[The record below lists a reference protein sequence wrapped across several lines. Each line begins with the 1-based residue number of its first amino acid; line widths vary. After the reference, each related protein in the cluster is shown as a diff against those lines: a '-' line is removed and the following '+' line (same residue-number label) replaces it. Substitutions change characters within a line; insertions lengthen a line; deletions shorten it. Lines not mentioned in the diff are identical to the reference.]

1 MRAPVLPV
9 VLVLGLALTAGAQ
22 PTPAEPGPGPRLIYG
37 GDDDFPPYE
46 YLDASGRP
54 QGFNVRLV
62 SLLAQRAGY
71 QLEIRLQAWRDTLNQ
86 FERGQIDLITAAWSE
101 SRAQRYAY
109 LPQVWTLRQAVIFP
123 AGRERYPT
131 SMADLG
137 NEIVAIEER
146 SVVHEMLAALPEV
159 QRPVLVPLKG
169 QREGLALVRRGEA
182 TATAGNALTLRHFL
196 AQGGS
201 QAVAEVLVK
210 SIPYHLVTRRGHEA
224 TLAPIASAFD
234 AARAS
239 GELNALVESYLVAPP
254 GEGGWRQYLDYVLGG
269 GAAVLLLV
277 LGVGAWNWSLRR
289 QVRERTRDLT
299 RAQENLERRVVERT
313 QALAQ
318 ANRALEADVLERRRT
333 EEALRRSQARLGA
346 AIRGARLSF
355 WEFKVKCETVEVD
368 PEVMAAFGY
377 APDDFA
383 NRAGWSSVVH
393 PDDLPVLERAFA
405 DHLHGRT
412 PFVELEFRLR
422 TRDGGWR
429 WAGLDGRVTARDE
442 SGAPSHIAGIV
453 RDVTDRKRLE
463 GQLLQAQR
471 LDGLGRL
478 AGGVAHDFNNLLT
491 AMLGHVE
498 LLQQETPDDDPRQ
511 DDLREIA
518 EAGARASTLTRQLL
532 AFARRQPVAARDVDL
547 NVLVG
552 GLERLLRRLLG
563 EDVELRTELADGLWA
578 VRVDPGQLEQV
589 VLNLAVNGR
598 DAMPRGGTL
607 VIATRNVDLSHDVS
621 PEAQALPPGA
631 YVRLAVTDTGTG
643 IDAADLHHIFEPFF
657 TTKEFGKGTG
667 LGLATTYGIATQA
680 GGTVT
685 VRSTPGVGTEFA
697 VWLPARPV
705 VVVPAAAGAV
715 HDAPVQVRGRETILV
730 AEDEPQVRAL
740 VSNVLRGQG
749 YTVLAGASGPE
760 ALAAARAHA
769 GPIHLLVTDVVMPQM
784 SGPQLAEALVRERP
798 EVPVIF
804 MSGYPDRT
812 EGRGIPAH
820 VPMVQKPFSLA
831 DFTRRVR
838 AVLDAATTT

>member
-1 MRAPVLPV
+1 MRATVFVL
-9 VLVLGLALTAGAQ
+9 LLALGLASGASAQ
-22 PTPAEPGPGPRLIYG
+22 PQTGSRPRLIYG

-46 YLDASGRP
+46 YLDARGRP

-62 SLLAQRAGY
+62 SLLAERAGY
-71 QLEIRLQAWRDTLNQ
+71 QLEVRLQAWRDTLDQ
-86 FERGQIDLITAAWSE
+86 FERGDVDLVSAAWSE
-101 SRAQRYAY
+101 SRARRYAF
-109 LPQVWTLRQAVIFP
+109 LPQVWMLRQAVIFP

-131 SMADLG
+131 TMADLG
-137 NEIVAIEER
+137 NEIVAVEER

-169 QREGLALVRRGEA
+169 QREGLALVRRGEV
-182 TATAGNALTLRHFL
+182 TATAGNVLALRYFM
-196 AQGGS
+196 AEGGS

-210 SIPYHLVTRRGHEA
+210 SIPYHLVTRRGHEGA
-224 TLAPIASAFD
+224 LAPITSAFE
-234 AARAS
+234 AVRAS
-239 GELNALVESYLVAPP
+239 GELNTLIETYLIPPP
-254 GEGGWRQYLDYVLGG
+254 GSGAWQYVNYVLGG
-269 GAAVLLLV
+269 GGAILLLV

-289 QVRERTRDLT
+289 QVRERTRELT
-299 RAQENLERRVVERT
+299 LVQEGLERRVAERT
-313 QALAQ
+313 EALAE

-333 EEALRRSQARLGA
+333 EEALRRSQARLAA

-355 WEFKVKCETVEVD
+355 WEFGVASESVEVD
-368 PEVMAAFGY
+368 PEVVAAFGY
-377 APDDFA
+377 APGHFA
-383 NRAGWSSVVH
+383 NRSAWSTVVH
-393 PDDLPVLERAFA
+393 ADDLPVLERAFA

-422 TRDGGWR
+422 TRDDRWR
-429 WAGLDGRVTARDE
+429 WVGLDGRVTARDE
-442 SGAPSHIAGIV
+442 SGAPSHIAGTV

-498 LLQQETPDDDPRQ
+498 LLQQETPEADPRQ

-547 NVLVG
+547 NALVG
-552 GLERLLRRLLG
+552 GLERLLRRLIG
-563 EDVELRTELADGLWA
+563 EDVVLRTEPADGLWA

-607 VIATRNVDLSHDVS
+607 VIATRNVDLSDDVS
-621 PEAQALPPGA
+621 PEAQALPPGR
-631 YVRLAVTDTGTG
+631 YVRLSVADTGTG
-643 IDAADLHHIFEPFF
+643 IEAADLQHIFEPFF

-685 VRSTPGVGTEFA
+685 VRSTPGVGSEFA
-697 VWLPARPV
+697 VWLPARPAV
-705 VVVPAAAGAV
+705 VGAPEAGVARE
-715 HDAPVQVRGRETILV
+715 APGEVGGRETILV

-740 VSNVLRGQG
+740 VSSVLRGQG

-760 ALAAARAHA
+760 ALAAARAHS

-798 EVPVIF
+798 EIPVIF
-804 MSGYPDRT
+804 MSGYPDRA